1 MTIISNLAPPP
12 VIRSVVTASA
22 ALQTAMQAGQGP
34 AGRSGADAGDTFQAV
49 NTSPVPMTRGTP
61 VRIQT
66 ADGTIK
72 RAGALGTAENIG
84 KIVGLL
90 FDASVPVGGLG
101 RSKTSGYF
109 QATAAEWAA
118 VTGEPGGLTPGALY
132 WLSGDFAKMSK
143 ARPDPT
149 IYLNPWII
157 EMGVAISTTEFV
169 IRVVVKYQ
177 EQTP

>member
-1 MTIISNLAPPP
+1 MTIISNLAPPA
-12 VIRSVVTASA
+12 VIRSVVTATA
-22 ALQTAMQAGQGP
+22 TLQTAMQAGQGP
-34 AGRSGADAGDTFQAV
+34 AGRNGIDAGDSFQAV
-49 NTSPVPMTRGTP
+49 NTSPATMTRGMP
-61 VRIQT
+61 VCIQT

-72 RAGALGTAENIG
+72 RARALGTAENIG

-90 FDASVPVGGLG
+90 FDATVPVGVLG

-109 QATAAEWAA
+109 QATVAEWAV

-132 WLSGDFAKMSK
+132 WLGGDFAQMRKTW
-143 ARPDPT
+143 PDPV
-149 IYLNPWII
+149 IYPNPWII
-157 EMGVAISTTEFV
+157 EMGVAISATEFV